1 MATAVT
7 EPVILI
13 VDDSEDDVLLIR
25 TAFEK
30 AGITNPVHVL
40 HDGQEAIDYLSA
52 TAAFTNRAEH
62 SLPDLIL
69 LDLKMPRMDGF
80 QVLDWI
86 RKQPGIRSIP
96 VVVLTTTQEMAE
108 VNRAYAIGANS
119 FLVKPMEFGNYVE
132 LSKLIRR
139 YWMQSVRL
147 PETFRPPPTP
157 SGKPQAANGLP

>member
-1 MATAVT
+1 MVP

-13 VDDSEDDVLLIR
+13 VDDSEDDVLLVR

-30 AGITNPVHVL
+30 AGLTNPVYVL
-40 HDGQEAIDYLSA
+40 RDGQEAIDYLSG
-52 TAAFTNRAEH
+52 TGAFTNRAEH
-62 SLPDLIL
+62 PLPDLIL

-96 VVVLTTTQEMAE
+96 VVVLTTTQQMAE
-108 VNRAYAIGANS
+108 VNRAYSIGANS
-119 FLVKPMEFGNYVE
+119 FLVKPMDFSNYVE
-132 LSKLIRR
+132 LSKLIRH

-147 PETFRPPPTP
+147 PETFRPPPKP
-157 SGKPQAANGLP
+157 SGTEAKASD